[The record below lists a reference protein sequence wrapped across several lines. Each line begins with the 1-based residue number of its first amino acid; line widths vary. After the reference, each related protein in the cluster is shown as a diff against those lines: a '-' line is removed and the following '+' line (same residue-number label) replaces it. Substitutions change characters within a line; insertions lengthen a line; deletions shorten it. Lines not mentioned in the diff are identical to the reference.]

1 MPNPIM
7 EQINNGN
14 RTIAPN
20 NPMYQLKQQIQPAK
34 QALRQIMSLSNPQ
47 TMMNQMLMNNPNVQ
61 QALNFIKQ
69 AGNNPQTAF
78 INLAKQKGVNPQEF
92 INELM
97 SQ

>member
-1 MPNPIM
+1 
-7 EQINNGN
+7 
-14 RTIAPN
+14 
-20 NPMYQLKQQIQPAK
+20 
-34 QALRQIMSLSNPQ
+34 MSLSNPQ

-61 QALNFIKQ
+61 QALTFIKQ

>member
-1 MPNPIM
+1 
-7 EQINNGN
+7 
-14 RTIAPN
+14 
-20 NPMYQLKQQIQPAK
+20 
-34 QALRQIMSLSNPQ
+34 MSLSNPQ

-61 QALNFIKQ
+61 QALTFIKQ
-69 AGNNPQTAF
+69 AGNNPQAAF

>member
-1 MPNPIM
+1 
-7 EQINNGN
+7 
-14 RTIAPN
+14 
-20 NPMYQLKQQIQPAK
+20 
-34 QALRQIMSLSNPQ
+34 
-47 TMMNQMLMNNPNVQ
+47 MMNQMLMNNPNVQ

>member
-1 MPNPIM
+1 
-7 EQINNGN
+7 
-14 RTIAPN
+14 
-20 NPMYQLKQQIQPAK
+20 
-34 QALRQIMSLSNPQ
+34 MSLSNPQ
-47 TMMNQMLMNNPNVQ
+47 AIMNQMLMNNPNVQ
-61 QALNFIKQ
+61 QALTFIKQ

>member
-7 EQINNGN
+7 EQINSGN
-14 RTIAPN
+14 RTTAPN

-47 TMMNQMLMNNPNVQ
+47 AMMNQMLVNNPNVQ
-61 QALNFIKQ
+61 QALTFIKQ

-78 INLAKQKGVNPQEF
+78 MNLAKQKGVNPQEF

>member
-1 MPNPIM
+1 MPNPIL

-14 RTIAPN
+14 KTTVMN
-20 NPMYQLKQQIQPAK
+20 NAYQLKQQIQPAK

-47 TMMNQMLMNNPNVQ
+47 MAMNQMLMSNPRVQ
-61 QALNFIKQ
+61 QALNFVKQ
-69 AGNNPQTAF
+69 AGNNPQEAF

>member
-1 MPNPIM
+1 
-7 EQINNGN
+7 
-14 RTIAPN
+14 
-20 NPMYQLKQQIQPAK
+20 
-34 QALRQIMSLSNPQ
+34 MSLSNPQ

-61 QALNFIKQ
+61 QALTFIKQ

-78 INLAKQKGVNPQEF
+78 MNLAKQKGINPQEF

>member
-14 RTIAPN
+14 KTAAPN
-20 NPMYQLKQQIQPAK
+20 NPTYQLKQQIQPAK

-47 TMMNQMLMNNPNVQ
+47 AMMNQMLMNNPNVQ
-61 QALNFIKQ
+61 QALTFIKQ

-78 INLAKQKGVNPQEF
+78 MNLAKQKGVNPQEF